1 MDYKY
6 TYKVVEDNGG
16 GLSLYVFDGAKVI
29 FAHTAYEYSPGHL
42 VLDID
47 ALDSGSD
54 TSDWEGCE
62 DDPQASWD
70 SVTSQEYGWQ
80 IVANG
85 GGGKHRLHKAVMGAA
100 AQLEFAVSDEDRD
113 IAQSAAQLGTKG
125 GSRASAR
132 KATSSAANGR
142 KGGRP
147 RKTVL

>member
-1 MDYKY
+1 MTVHKY

-16 GLSLYVFDGAKVI
+16 GLSLYVFDGAKAI
-29 FAHTAYEYSPGHL
+29 FANSAYEYSRGHL
-42 VLDID
+42 KQDMD

-70 SVTSQEYGWQ
+70 SITSQEYGWH
-80 IVANG
+80 IVASG

-100 AQLEFAVSDEDRD
+100 AQLEFAVSDDNRD
-113 IAQSAAQLGTKG
+113 AAWAASQLGSIK
-125 GSRASAR
+125 SPR
-132 KATSSAANGR
+132 KAASSAANGR

-147 RKTVL
+147 RKPKKGV